1 MYILKT
7 YVFFFFFGLRNLKLM
22 YFECTNCVYYRNC
35 VCVYVCFFFTK
46 RNYVCWM
53 YIILQNRKNC
63 VLRIYKILFILKNY
77 VHLIVYI
84 PWKFVCIWFRELCS
98 FLKMVYVIY
107 VEMCTFLKI
116 VYVQCTK
123 LGAEFCTSLKIMY
136 VKCIESCMFLGKLWH
151 SIFIIVDVQSKNLCT
166 LNL

>member
-1 MYILKT
+1 
-7 YVFFFFFGLRNLKLM
+7 
-22 YFECTNCVYYRNC
+22 
-35 VCVYVCFFFTK
+35 
-46 RNYVCWM
+46 
-53 YIILQNRKNC
+53 
-63 VLRIYKILFILKNY
+63 
-77 VHLIVYI
+77 
-84 PWKFVCIWFRELCS
+84 
-98 FLKMVYVIY
+98 MVYVIY

-136 VKCIESCMFLGKLWH
+136 VKCIESCMFLGKLWR